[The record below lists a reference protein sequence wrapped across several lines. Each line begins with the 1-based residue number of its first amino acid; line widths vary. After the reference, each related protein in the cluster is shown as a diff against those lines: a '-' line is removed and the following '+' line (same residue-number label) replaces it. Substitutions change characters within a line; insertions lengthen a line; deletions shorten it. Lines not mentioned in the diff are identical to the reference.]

1 MANIDIIQFSRSPRE
16 MRAPKTAEGGH
27 KTDFLEL
34 LKGNEQ
40 LLKAKEQAAAK
51 TETGKTGISRREQN
65 SNGQGLEW
73 EGDEA
78 VPADAM
84 LMLALGQLTEN
95 QIQISGWPEVAAA
108 SADEP
113 VTAAAPEPVVA
124 EDTRAPVE
132 AGDSGEA
139 VAADFEVD
147 TEVLPHS
154 GKKDITPTLPQDTEP
169 VKETKHS
176 DNQADAAVPMETME
190 NGNRVEVSHHE
201 ERGGPEPEAAAR
213 QVQPERRDSRPVRKE
228 AAAEMVYTDKGQV
241 SENPLAGRAPDIRQP
256 SEAIPVRTTPETLP
270 EDVGKAIAV
279 HLPERDGEMTIE
291 LEPASLGKMTIR
303 VIYEEGRAAVSILTS
318 NPKTLELLSQKAGE
332 IAQILEDRT
341 GQQTVV
347 CTPEPQPE
355 PDGRQGSQER
365 GEERQNHN
373 PQKQQNRHQPDSF
386 VQQLRLGLV

>member
-1 MANIDIIQFSRSPRE
+1 MVNIDMIQFSRSPRE
-16 MRAPKTAEGGH
+16 MRVPETAEGSR

-40 LLKAKEQAAAK
+40 LLKAKEPAAAK
-51 TETGKTGISRREQN
+51 TETGKTGISRL
-65 SNGQGLEW
+65 GLEW

-95 QIQISGWPEVAAA
+95 QIQICGRPEVAAA

-113 VTAAAPEPVVA
+113 VMAAAPESVVV
-124 EDTRAPVE
+124 EDMQAPVE

-139 VAADFEVD
+139 VVAADFKAD
-147 TEVLPHS
+147 TEVPPHS
-154 GKKDITPTLPQDTEP
+154 GKKDIAPTLLQDTET

-176 DNQADAAVPMETME
+176 DNQADAAVPME

-201 ERGGPEPEAAAR
+201 ERGGQEPEAVAR

-228 AAAEMVYTDKGQV
+228 AAEETVYTDKGQV
-241 SENPLAGRAPDIRQP
+241 SEPPLAGRAPDIRQP
-256 SEAIPVRTTPETLP
+256 SEAVPVRTTPETLP
-270 EDVGKAIAV
+270 EDVGKAIAA
-279 HLPERDGEMTIE
+279 HLPERNGEMTIE

-332 IAQILEDRT
+332 IVQILEERT

-347 CTPEPQPE
+347 YTPEPQPE
-355 PDGRQGSQER
+355 PDGRQGGQER
-365 GEERQNHN
+365 SEERQNHN

>member
-1 MANIDIIQFSRSPRE
+1 MANIDMIQFSRSPRE
-16 MRAPKTAEGGH
+16 MRAPKTAVGSR

-34 LKGNEQ
+34 LKGNGQ
-40 LLKAKEQAAAK
+40 LLKAKEQAASE
-51 TETGKTGISRREQN
+51 TETEKTGISRREQN

-84 LMLALGQLTEN
+84 LMLALNQLTEN
-95 QIQISGWPEVAAA
+95 QIQISGRPEVAAA

-124 EDTRAPVE
+124 EDTQAPVE

-139 VAADFEVD
+139 VVAADFEVD
-147 TEVLPHS
+147 TEVPPHS

-176 DNQADAAVPMETME
+176 DNQADAAVSME
-190 NGNRVEVSHHE
+190 NGNRVDVSHHE
-201 ERGGPEPEAAAR
+201 ERGGPEPEAVAR

-228 AAAEMVYTDKGQV
+228 AAEETVYTDIGQV

-256 SEAIPVRTTPETLP
+256 SEAVPVRTTPETLP
-270 EDVGKAIAV
+270 EDVGKAIAA

-332 IAQILEDRT
+332 IAQILEERT

-347 CTPEPQPE
+347 YTPEPQQE
-355 PDGRQGSQER
+355 PDGRQGGQEH